1 MGPGIR
7 FDSGVYPGWT
17 VPLDYDPLLAKL
29 AVWSGSREQATARM
43 IRALDE
49 YQVVGIK
56 TNLGFFRQLVDDAQF
71 RTGDLHTSLV
81 DEFLARRPVPDPD
94 PELQAIAALVG
105 QAFLPVQKK
114 PAAAPQAVSSGW
126 RTAGRDDLLQ

>member
-29 AVWSGSREQATARM
+29 AVWSGSREQAIARM

-49 YQVVGIK
+49 YQIVGIK

-71 RTGDLHTSLV
+71 RAGDLHTSLI
-81 DEFLARRPVPDPD
+81 DEFLARRAVPDPD
-94 PELQAIAALVG
+94 PELRAIAALVG
-105 QAFLPVQKK
+105 QAFLPVQRKSVS
-114 PAAAPQAVSSGW
+114 PTAASSRW
-126 RTAGRDDLLQ
+126 RSAGRDDLLQ